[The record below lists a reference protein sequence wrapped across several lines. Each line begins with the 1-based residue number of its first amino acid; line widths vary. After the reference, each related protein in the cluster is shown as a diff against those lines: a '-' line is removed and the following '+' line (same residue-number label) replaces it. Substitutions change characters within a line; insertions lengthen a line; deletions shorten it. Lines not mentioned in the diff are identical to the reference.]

1 MKKTM
6 ALLLALMMAAAM
18 VSSAVAG
25 EKKTLTVVVWDATT
39 TKYLAAQEAAYEA
52 LNPGVDIVYKD
63 VASQNYSD
71 DVAVMLAAGDTSD
84 LVCVKDM
91 PGLNNQI
98 LQGFLEPLDS
108 YLNAAAYDL
117 SGFLGMDE
125 NLKGAD
131 GMRYGLPFRSD
142 FWVLYYNKTLFD
154 AAGVAYPA
162 GDMTWEA
169 YVELAKKM
177 TSGEGI
183 DKVYGSHYHTWLSA
197 AVDWA
202 EAGGGWTLVD
212 GNYEPLAYFY
222 QIIRDLEDA
231 GAVMEYS
238 EVKAAGLH
246 YKGAFQG
253 GKIAMLP
260 MGYWFVSTLINDR
273 AQGIFDFDWSFT
285 SVPHKEGVAPG
296 SSFGNLTA
304 YAINAKSAQK
314 DLAWDYLAWVCG
326 PEGSAVTA
334 GTGTR
339 PAWVS
344 DDVAGVMSAVEGF
357 PQDEGALAAL
367 VPASVVIE
375 FPMHPKAKAIE
386 NILNEEHT
394 LIMTRDIP
402 IEEGVANMTERVTQL
417 LAE

>member
-1 MKKTM
+1 MRKTM
-6 ALLLALMMAAAM
+6 ALLLALTLAAALLPSVM
-18 VSSAVAG
+18 AEG
-25 EKKTLTVVVWDATT
+25 TKTLTIIVWDATT

-52 LNPGVDIVYKD
+52 LNPGIDIVYKD

-71 DVAVMLAAGDTSD
+71 DVAVMLSAGDTSD
-84 LVCVKDM
+84 LVCIKDM

-108 YLNAAAYDL
+108 YLAASPYDL
-117 SGFLGMDE
+117 SGFVGMDE

-131 GMRYGLPFRSD
+131 GLRYGLPFRSD
-142 FWVLYYNKTLFD
+142 FWVLFYNKTLFD
-154 AAGVAYPA
+154 QAGVAYPM
-162 GDMTWEA
+162 GDLTWEA
-169 YVELAKKM
+169 YAKLAKQM
-177 TSGEGI
+177 ASGEGI
-183 DKVYGSHYHTWLSA
+183 DKIYGSHYHTWLSA

-212 GNYEPLAYFY
+212 GHYEPLAYFY
-222 QIIRDLEDA
+222 KLLQDLEDA

-238 EVKAAGLH
+238 EIKAAGLH
-246 YKGAFQG
+246 YKGAFEG
-253 GKIAMLP
+253 GRIAMLP
-260 MGYWFVSTLINDR
+260 MGYWFVSTLINDK
-273 AQGIFDFDWSFT
+273 AAGAFNFDWSFT
-285 SVPHKEGVAPG
+285 SVPHREGVAPG

-314 DLAWDYLAWVCG
+314 DLAWDYLAWICG
-326 PEGSAVTA
+326 AEGAAVTA

-344 DDVAGVMSAVEGF
+344 GDVAGVMSAVEGF

-386 NILNEEHT
+386 TILNEEHT
-394 LIMTRDIP
+394 SILTRDIS
-402 IEEGVANMTERVTQL
+402 IDEGIANMNERVQAL
-417 LAE
+417 LAQ